1 MSSRFLDGRLRG
13 LPPYVPG
20 EQPKDGRFVKLN
32 TNEMP
37 FPPSPRVLEAL
48 GGDTVSRLNRY
59 PDPEAGDFV
68 EALARHYG
76 VDPKNVLAGNGSDEI
91 LSFAFLAFFGG
102 GKGAVFPDIT
112 YGFYPVYARLYGVP
126 YKQIPLAEDFALRP
140 EDYYGAGAHVVI
152 ANPNAPT
159 GMALGLEEIEGILQA
174 NRDNLVIVDEA
185 YVDFGAESALPLVK
199 RYDNLLV
206 VQTFSKSRALAGA
219 RLGFAVA
226 QEEIIKDL
234 NQMRCSTNPYN
245 LDRMSLAVGVAAL
258 EDAAY
263 YEACCRTIAQS
274 REWTTGELRR
284 LGFSVLES
292 KANFLFAA
300 HPAMSGEELYARLR
314 QEGILVRHF
323 AQPRIGD
330 YIRITVGD
338 AGQMEALI
346 AALARILGEG

>member
-37 FPPSPRVLEAL
+37 FPPSPRVLEVL
-48 GGDTVSRLNRY
+48 RGPEGSRLNRY

-68 EALARHYG
+68 GALAAHYG
-76 VDPKNVLAGNGSDEI
+76 VDPQNVLAGNGSDEI

-102 GKGAVFPDIT
+102 EKGAVFPDIT

-126 YKQIPLAEDFALRP
+126 YKQIPLAEDFRLLP
-140 EDYYGAGAHVVI
+140 EEYYDAGAHVVI

-159 GMALGLEEIEGILQA
+159 GMALGLEEIEGIIQA

-185 YVDFGAESALPLVK
+185 YVDFGAQSAIPLVK

-226 QEEIIKDL
+226 QDEIIKDL
-234 NQMRCSTNPYN
+234 NRMRYSTNPYN

-263 YEACCRTIAQS
+263 YEACCRTIMEN
-274 REWTTGELRR
+274 REWAAGELRR
-284 LGFSVLES
+284 LGFGVLES
-292 KANFLFAA
+292 KANFLFAS
-300 HPAMSGEELYARLR
+300 HPAISGADLYAGLR
-314 QEGILVRHF
+314 QEGILARHF
-323 AQPRIGD
+323 ALPRIAD
-330 YIRITVGD
+330 YIRITIGD
-338 AGQMEALI
+338 AGQMQALT